1 MNNQDAFLRERR
13 LFLRERPV
21 EVKQMTSLS
30 GGGRGELLGRSSCET
45 NEVQGAFGLGKFFA
59 CFPFAPLAR

>member
-1 MNNQDAFLRERR
+1 
-13 LFLRERPV
+13 
-21 EVKQMTSLS
+21 MTSLS

-45 NEVQGAFGLGKFFA
+45 NEVQGTFGLGEFFA